1 MHAEIIA
8 SGTELLMGETQDTNS
23 SYLGTRLPA
32 LGLELQQVSL
42 VGDDPVRYCEI
53 LERSFRRNAF
63 TFTSGGLGPTQDD
76 VTRESIAAVLEEEVY
91 IDKDQEQ
98 WLVNLFQSRG
108 QEMPPRNIKQAWLIP
123 SAVAITN
130 RMGTAPGWWV
140 EKDGHVIVALP
151 GPPRELH
158 DMWEREIEPR
168 IREKVRGNVIL
179 TKTIKTIGLSEAL
192 VDELATPVL
201 GIENPYVGT
210 YAKPDGIHLRIIARG
225 PTREDAHELI
235 EPVFHRLK
243 GIFGDNV
250 WGIDDESAEESI
262 ASLLLEKGLTVATME
277 SCTGGLLANILTNVN
292 GSSAYFKGGIISYTN
307 ELKVDSGVPAE
318 LIENYGV
325 VSEQVAEFMARAVR
339 ERLGSD
345 LGVGITGVAGPEPL
359 ENQPPGV
366 VYIGVAH
373 PKGSHASYYR
383 FPANNRSLVKHRA
396 VISAL
401 LDVRRI
407 LMAHEMEEWAP

>member
-42 VGDDPVRYCEI
+42 VGDDPARYCEI

-76 VTRESIAAVLEEEVY
+76 VTRESIAAVLKEEVY
-91 IDKDQEQ
+91 IDNDQEQ

-108 QEMPPRNIKQAWLIP
+108 QEMPSRNIKQAWLIP

-168 IREKVRGNVIL
+168 IREKVRGSVIL

-192 VDELATPVL
+192 VDELATPV
-201 GIENPYVGT
+201 
-210 YAKPDGIHLRIIARG
+210 
-225 PTREDAHELI
+225 
-235 EPVFHRLK
+235 
-243 GIFGDNV
+243 
-250 WGIDDESAEESI
+250 
-262 ASLLLEKGLTVATME
+262 
-277 SCTGGLLANILTNVN
+277 
-292 GSSAYFKGGIISYTN
+292 
-307 ELKVDSGVPAE
+307 
-318 LIENYGV
+318 
-325 VSEQVAEFMARAVR
+325 
-339 ERLGSD
+339 
-345 LGVGITGVAGPEPL
+345 
-359 ENQPPGV
+359 
-366 VYIGVAH
+366 
-373 PKGSHASYYR
+373 
-383 FPANNRSLVKHRA
+383 
-396 VISAL
+396 
-401 LDVRRI
+401 
-407 LMAHEMEEWAP
+407 